1 MLRGEDYGMLRW
13 WQMMLLLLLL
23 VVSQWLWITQ

>member
-1 MLRGEDYGMLRW
+1 MLRGEDYGMFSW
-13 WQMMLLLLLL
+13 WQMMMLLLLL